1 MAYKF
6 NPLTGKLDYYESG
19 TSSGG
24 LTDAPSDGSK
34 YARKD
39 AGWVAV
45 LDGVEGPQ
53 GPQGIQGETGPQ
65 GIQGIQGI
73 QGETGPQGIQGE
85 TGPQGIQGETGTA
98 GADGGIIGN
107 VDGGGASTVYGG
119 TSAIDGGLSNSF

>member
-19 TSSGG
+19 TSGGG

-34 YARKD
+34 YARQD

-53 GPQGIQGETGPQ
+53 GPQGIQGETGL
-65 GIQGIQGI
+65 QGI
-73 QGETGPQGIQGE
+73 QGETGP
-85 TGPQGIQGETGTA
+85 A